1 MQFLFSSFMYR
12 SKILNQIKLDYFLK
26 FIVHELNSEMVKFG
40 MVVLT
45 GREKSDV
52 TDANMIVDRK
62 LQAAAEIVEGG
73 RERES

>member
-1 MQFLFSSFMYR
+1 MYR

-45 GREKSDV
+45 EREK
-52 TDANMIVDRK
+52 TDIDE
-62 LQAAAEIVEGG
+62 L
-73 RERES
+73 

>member
-1 MQFLFSSFMYR
+1 MYR
-12 SKILNQIKLDYFLK
+12 SKILNRINLDCFIK